1 MKTSLFSSI
10 AACTAV
16 FGLLLSYGNTQADPL
31 TPTAKVKVTT
41 LVRAEGTPPQ
51 VVKLAPKQVF
61 LLRGYSVRAGDSVDV
76 IFTKNGESFR
86 VTTATPT
93 GFVDLLE
100 VGAIAMPLK
109 GPATVTISGK
119 GLVAYEIQTL

>member
-1 MKTSLFSSI
+1 M
-10 AACTAV
+10 
-16 FGLLLSYGNTQADPL
+16 
-31 TPTAKVKVTT
+31 
-41 LVRAEGTPPQ
+41 
-51 VVKLAPKQVF
+51 
-61 LLRGYSVRAGDSVDV
+61 RAGDSVDV